1 MREWCIMTC
10 SRFETDGM
18 RYLDGEMDEAE
29 ASAFERHCQECA
41 ACGEQLKQFAD
52 LNAMTRRVTM
62 KDPTD
67 EFWERY
73 WKSIYRRIERRA
85 AWVFIIAGTAM
96 LVAFALHEAIQS
108 LRVITFEKIAVLLV
122 AFGGA
127 LLLISLIRERI
138 CERRVDPYR
147 DVKR

>member
-1 MREWCIMTC
+1 
-10 SRFETDGM
+10 M
-18 RYLDGEMDEAE
+18 RYLDGEMNAAE
-29 ASAFERHCQECA
+29 ASAFERHCEECT

-52 LNAMTRRVTM
+52 LNAMTRRIAM

-85 AWVFIIAGTAM
+85 AWVLIIAGAAM

-108 LRVITFEKIAVLLV
+108 LRVVTFEKIAVLLV
-122 AFGGA
+122 AIGGV
-127 LLLISLIRERI
+127 LLLVSLARERI
-138 CERRVDPYR
+138 NQRRVDPYR

>member
-1 MREWCIMTC
+1 MMAC

-18 RYLDGEMDEAE
+18 RYLDGEMSAEERLAFDGHCAGCDEC
-29 ASAFERHCQECA
+29 R
-41 ACGEQLKQFAD
+41 EQLKQFRELD
-52 LNAMTRRVTM
+52 TMTRRITM

-73 WKSIYRRIERRA
+73 WKSIYRRIERKT
-85 AWVFIIAGTAM
+85 AWVLIIAGVAM

-108 LRVITFEKIAVLLV
+108 LRVITFEKIAVLLI
-122 AFGGA
+122 AIGGV
-127 LLLISLIRERI
+127 LLLISLIRERLHQY
-138 CERRVDPYR
+138 RVDPYR